1 MMIAA
6 QVPYIFFTR
15 TRFQHLRK
23 ELHVQGVAGEKQE
36 DIISTHTVSHNL
48 VDLHPH

>member
-6 QVPYIFFTR
+6 YDHMFFCVMAPL
-15 TRFQHLRK
+15 QHVSN

-36 DIISTHTVSHNL
+36 DVVTTY
-48 VDLHPH
+48 